1 MDSKRAKTARGR
13 RALRE
18 MAPKLNENPRTTLV
32 MRGQKSSEIV
42 NNALTDLYLLKKP
55 RAKHFTRHNAVHPFE
70 DPTPLEFLCQ
80 KNDASLFAFG
90 THQKKRPHNL
100 LLGRL
105 FDHHIMDMF
114 EFGIESYKG
123 IAAFASETSGGSST
137 DVKPCM
143 LFSGAEWE
151 HDPTLGYLRTLLV
164 DFFHGDVVEHL
175 DPLGIEQLLCFTA
188 RPNGKVHMRCYC
200 ARLLKSAEGKSPYVS
215 LQEMGPSLD
224 LAMRR
229 SQQAAPDVMKQAMT
243 HPKASES
250 KPKKV
255 KNIERSKLLGKQ
267 GRLHVPR
274 QDLGQLTT
282 ARFKA
287 MRKPKRPADGGDGGD
302 GGGVS
307 AEGGS
312 SASKKARA

>member
-1 MDSKRAKTARGR
+1 MDPKRAKTARGR

-18 MAPKLNENPRTTLV
+18 MAPKVHENPRTTLL

-42 NNALTDLYLLKKP
+42 NSVLTDLYLLKKP

-100 LLGRL
+100 IFGRL

-114 EFGIESYKG
+114 EFGVENYKG
-123 IAAFASETSGGSST
+123 IAAFASETAGGSST
-137 DVKPCM
+137 DVKPCL
-143 LFSGAEWE
+143 LFTGAEWE
-151 HDPTLGYLRTLLV
+151 HDPTLTYLKTLLT
-164 DFFHGDVVEHL
+164 DFFHGEVVEHL
-175 DPLGIEQLLCFTA
+175 DPLGIEQVLCFTA

-200 ARLLKSAEGKSPYVS
+200 ARLLKSSEGKTPYVT

-229 SQQAAPDVMKQAMT
+229 TQQAAPDVMKAAMT
-243 HPKASES
+243 HPKATDA
-250 KPKKV
+250 KPKKI
-255 KNIERSKLLGKQ
+255 KNVERSKLMGKQ
-267 GRLHVPR
+267 GRLHMPR
-274 QDLGQLTT
+274 QDLGGLTT
-282 ARFKA
+282 ARFKS
-287 MRKPKRPADGGDGGD
+287 MRKRSADTAGGADAA
-302 GGGVS
+302 GGGTQ
-307 AEGGS
+307 
-312 SASKKARA
+312 KKTRSDA